1 MLNAHQKG
9 RFGDSLRAQFWRL
22 KGDKSGIAIIEFAY
36 CLPIFFTLGLTAT
49 EVSNLAIINTKVS
62 QIAMSVAD
70 NLSRAKQAVPLGL
83 PQLREH
89 DINDA
94 FTGAN
99 LQGEELDIFRHGR
112 MIVSSLQQNG
122 VGGQWI
128 KWQRCKGMR
137 NVTPAYG
144 VENTGQTGTAFAGMG
159 PAGGRV
165 TAEPGTAIIFVE
177 FTYQYQPIVFS
188 IPVMGAVVL
197 REETAFYVRDD
208 RDLTQVY
215 NPAPTVTRSTCN
227 LFTLT

>member
-1 MLNAHQKG
+1 MLATTQPRTWRE
-9 RFGDSLRAQFWRL
+9 RFARL
-22 KGDKSGIAIIEFAY
+22 KRDTSGMALIEFAY

-49 EVSNLAIINTKVS
+49 EISNLAMVNMKVS

-94 FTGAN
+94 FIGAN
-99 LQGEELDIFRHGR
+99 LQAEELDIFRHGR
-112 MIVSSLQQNG
+112 MIVSSLQTNG
-122 VGGQWI
+122 SNGQWI
-128 KWQRCKGMR
+128 RWQRCKGMR

-144 VENTGQTGTAFAGMG
+144 AQDVGATGTAFPGMG
-159 PAGGRV
+159 PTGNRV
-165 TAEPGTAIIFVE
+165 QAEPGTAIIFVE
-177 FTYQYQPIVFS
+177 FSYQYQPVVFPIS
-188 IPVMGAVVL
+188 VMGPVVL

-208 RDLTQVY
+208 RDLTAVY
-215 NPAPTVTRSTCN
+215 NPNPSVTASTCN

>member
-1 MLNAHQKG
+1 MLKSG
-9 RFGDSLRAQFWRL
+9 RFCRVGTAMRNQFQRL

-49 EVSNLAIINTKVS
+49 EISSLAIVNTKVS

-94 FTGAN
+94 FIGAN
-99 LQGEELDIFRHGR
+99 LQGEELDIYRHGR
-112 MIVSSLQQNG
+112 MIVSSLQQNPS
-122 VGGQWI
+122 GGQWI
-128 KWQRCKGMR
+128 KWQRCKGLR
-137 NVTPAYG
+137 NVTSSYG
-144 VENTGQTGTAFAGMG
+144 VENTGQTGTGFAGMG
-159 PAGGRV
+159 PVGGRV

-177 FTYQYQPIVFS
+177 FTYQYQPVVFS
-188 IPVMGAVVL
+188 IAVMGPVVL

-208 RDLTQVY
+208 RDLSQVY
-215 NPAPTVTRSTCN
+215 NPSPAVTRSACN
-227 LFTLT
+227 VFSLT

>member
-1 MLNAHQKG
+1 MLKTNG
-9 RFGDSLRAQFWRL
+9 TSRFGEALRSQFRRL

-36 CLPIFFTLGLTAT
+36 CLPIFFTMGLTAT

-94 FTGAN
+94 FVGAN
-99 LQGEELDIFRHGR
+99 LQGEELDIFRYGR

-122 VGGQWI
+122 SGGQWI
-128 KWQRCKGMR
+128 RWQRCKGMR
-137 NVTPAYG
+137 NVTAAYG
-144 VENTGQTGTAFAGMG
+144 VENTGQTGTSFAGMG
-159 PAGGRV
+159 PASGRV
-165 TAEPGTAIIFVE
+165 TAEAGTAIIFVE

-215 NPAPTVTRSTCN
+215 NPAPTVTASTCN